1 MSQKKVQPNKQ
12 QLEAIMHNEGPL
24 IIIAG
29 AGTGKTSVITERI
42 AHLVLDR
49 KIPLESI
56 LALTFTEKA
65 AMEMEERIDQKLPYG
80 YVDAWISTFHSF
92 CERVLRQ
99 HGIDIGIP
107 TDFKLLNQT
116 DQWMLVRQHLEL
128 FALEYYKPR
137 GNPTKFIHTLL
148 GHFSRAKDEEVYP
161 EEYEAYAQK
170 LENKILKKKKP
181 DDEVLVELSRVQE
194 VARAYT
200 TYQQLLLDNSYL
212 DFGDLI
218 NYTVKLFK
226 QRPQILKKFQQQ
238 FVHILVDEFQ
248 DTNYAQY
255 TLVKLLGGKRANI
268 TVVGDDDQS
277 IYKFRGAS
285 ISNIMQFKKDYP
297 KTAQVVLT
305 HNYRSHQ
312 EILDAAHAFVSK
324 NNPNRLEIKESLNKQ
339 LQADKGEG
347 GYILHKHYTTLED
360 EVAGIAEEL
369 MRLKKDNPQ
378 IAWSDMAVLV
388 RSNEAATHFTNY
400 FKKIQL
406 PYTFVAL
413 RGLYTKPIILDVVN
427 YFKLLDNYHESTA
440 LYRILSSE
448 YVGVSHNDLM
458 TLMRFANRKTLSLYE
473 TLKRITEVVGVS
485 GDTKSK
491 VTKLLALIEKHTEMA
506 QKRAVTEVFVAFLKD
521 IGVLQKLLKEE
532 SEHDALHME
541 YLQSFFKR
549 LQKFEEAHHDTSLKN
564 FMTAFA
570 LELESGEAGALGKG
584 EDIGLDTV
592 SIMTI
597 HMSKGLEFE
606 YVVLPN
612 MVDKRFPTIEKS
624 EPIELPA
631 ELIQDVIPEGDMHLE
646 EERRLMY
653 VAMTRAKKG
662 LYLTSADDYGGVRKK
677 KVSIFL
683 HELAET
689 YPHFIIQSVSQE
701 VGNITTTPR
710 LRTNSE
716 QGVTLELPKQFSF
729 SQLAAFEKCPYQYKL
744 GFLYKIPSV
753 GKGVFSYG
761 RTMHKTL
768 EEFYKLLAS
777 YMTVGQVDLFSALE
791 NKSGKETIGELVSYE
806 QLETLYNQWWI
817 DEWYEDKEKKKEYF
831 EQGKKVLKLFYE
843 AVADEKPTVAYL
855 EKKFTLKIVADNGT
869 TYTIKGVI
877 DRIDMIDGKLHIID
891 YKTGQAKERLEWDA
905 KKQLLLY
912 QLAAEGVLG
921 LPVASL
927 RYYYLDSGSY
937 VSFEG
942 TEKDKERLRKE
953 LIETIENIFASSF
966 EATPDQNI
974 CKYCD
979 FKDICEFKKL

>member
-42 AHLVLDR
+42 AHLVLD
-49 KIPLESI
+49 KKVPLESI

-80 YVDAWISTFHSF
+80 YVDTWISTFHSF
-92 CERVLRQ
+92 CEKVLRQ
-99 HGIDIGIP
+99 HGLDIGIP

-116 DQWMLVRQHLEL
+116 DQWMLVRQNLHLFE
-128 FALEYYKPR
+128 LEYYKPR
-137 GNPTKFIHTLL
+137 GNPTKFIHALL

-161 EEYEAYAQK
+161 EEYKAYAEK
-170 LENKILKKKKP
+170 LENKIVKKKKP
-181 DDEVLVELSRVQE
+181 DEEGLIELSRVQE
-194 VARAYT
+194 VARAYA
-200 TYQQLLLDNSYL
+200 TYQQLLLDKSYL

-238 FVHILVDEFQ
+238 FIHILVDEFQ

-324 NNPNRLEIKESLNKQ
+324 NNPNRLEVKESLNKQ
-339 LQADKGEG
+339 LQADKGG
-347 GYILHKHYTTLED
+347 GGFILHKHYTTLED
-360 EVAGIAEEL
+360 EVAGIAQEL
-369 MRLKKDNPQ
+369 MKLKKENPQ
-378 IAWSDMAVLV
+378 TAWSDMAILV
-388 RSNEAATHFTNY
+388 RSNEAATQFTNY
-400 FKKIQL
+400 FKKIEL

-413 RGLYTKPIILDVVN
+413 RGLYTKPIIVDVVN
-427 YFKLLDNYHESTA
+427 YCKLLDNYHESTA

-473 TLKRITEVVGVS
+473 TLKRITEVIGVS
-485 GDTKSK
+485 GDTKAK
-491 VTKLLALIEKHTEMA
+491 VAKLLTHIEKHTEMA

-521 IGVLQKLLKEE
+521 LGILQQLLKEE
-532 SEHDALHME
+532 SVEDKVQME
-541 YLQSFFKR
+541 YLQAFFKR

-570 LELESGEAGALGKG
+570 LELESGEAGAVGKG
-584 EDIGLDTV
+584 DDVGLDTV

-612 MVDKRFPTIEKS
+612 MVDKRFPTIERS
-624 EPIELPA
+624 EPIQLPHD
-631 ELIQDVIPEGDMHLE
+631 LIQEVIPEGDMHLE

-662 LYLTSADDYGGVRKK
+662 LYLTSADDYGGARKK
-677 KVSIFL
+677 KTSLFL

-689 YPHFIIQSVSQE
+689 YPDFRIETVPQE
-701 VGNITTTPR
+701 VGQFKVTSQDGETI
-710 LRTNSE
+710 SHDI
-716 QGVTLELPKQFSF
+716 TLELPKQFSF

-768 EEFYKLLAS
+768 EEFYKLLATQ
-777 YMTVGQVDLFSALE
+777 MTVGQVDLFSALE

-806 QLETLYNQWWI
+806 QLETVYNQWWI
-817 DEWYEDKEKKKEYF
+817 DEWYEDKEKKEEYF
-831 EQGKKVLKLFYE
+831 QQGKKALGLFYK
-843 AVADEKPTVAYL
+843 AVADDAPAVAYL
-855 EKKFTLKIVADNGT
+855 EKKFTLKVQSDKGV

-877 DRIDMIDGKLHIID
+877 DRIDIVDGKLHIID
-891 YKTGQAKERLEWDA
+891 YKTGQAKEKLDWDA
-905 KKQLLLY
+905 KKQLVLY
-912 QLAAEGVLG
+912 QLASEEIIGTQVD
-921 LPVASL
+921 SL
-927 RYYYLDSGSY
+927 RYYYLDSGTY
-937 VSFEG
+937 ISFEA
-942 TEKDKERLRKE
+942 TEKDKERLQKE
-953 LIETIENIFASSF
+953 LVETIETILASPF
-966 EATPDQNI
+966 KATPDQNI